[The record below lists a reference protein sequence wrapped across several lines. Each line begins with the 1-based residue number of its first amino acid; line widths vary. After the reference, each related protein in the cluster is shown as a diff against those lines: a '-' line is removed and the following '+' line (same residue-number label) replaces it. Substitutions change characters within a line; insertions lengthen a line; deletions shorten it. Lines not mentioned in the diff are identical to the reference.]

1 MPSWYAVA
9 AIIIG
14 LSAVIWVLRMIAR
27 SPLGFLSALLRNLF
41 VGCAALLALDYV
53 GKSFGIHVP
62 LNGYTAGV
70 ASVLG
75 VPGVAAMAV
84 IDKWII

>member
-1 MPSWYAVA
+1 MPHWYAVA
-9 AIIIG
+9 ALAIG
-14 LSAVIWVLRMIAR
+14 VIALIWVLRMIAR

-53 GKSFGIHVP
+53 GKSFGVHVP

-75 VPGVAAMAV
+75 VPGIAALAV
-84 IDKWII
+84 IQKWII